1 MQLIRDFSIVR
12 FDIDFASSA
21 IGNTIN
27 RKPISFSSIVFVL
40 SSPRVILYTVAQLP
54 INKFSLAI
62 NCDMRSILRRSTP
75 ILNWLAI
82 FLRRFTISIRNGGSI
97 IRSSMPSSLNLIS
110 NICSVFT
117 SRGVLRSFPAIV
129 EFCKWQKRLSV
140 GDYCH
145 LLEWLVEIRFYHV
158 GHV

>member
-1 MQLIRDFSIVR
+1 MYRGGLMQLIRDFSIVR

-27 RKPISFSSIVFVL
+27 RKPISSIVFVL
-40 SSPRVILYTVAQLP
+40 SSPRVILYTVAQLS
-54 INKFSLAI
+54 IDKFSLAM

-82 FLRRFTISIRNGGSI
+82 FLKRFTIFIRNGGSI

-129 EFCKWQKRLSV
+129 EFCKW
-140 GDYCH
+140 
-145 LLEWLVEIRFYHV
+145 
-158 GHV
+158 